1 MGFIAYAPLTFMFFG
16 FAIVAANA
24 WMIGNKRHRA
34 FSRRGI
40 GLYLLGIFCLSV
52 PAAFVLPL
60 FAPARQVVR
69 LTPATA
75 GGVPVLVA
83 ETTSMLPPWMG
94 AKRLYR
100 LAAVDP
106 ATGRRLT
113 RASLGAVDPSGKPP
127 AELVAASPDRLW
139 YDGPRGLELRDPA
152 TGKVIVNKRRLV
164 ELYPQLGAG
173 PAGEVATSDGHV
185 FRTESGGDKVTL
197 VKAPPPALPAE
208 PAALPVASLP
218 EAARAQATLGVALA
232 GPESV
237 VVADGNAVARK
248 TLDGKTLW
256 TAPLPGPPTVAA
268 VMSGTLWV
276 GAAGRLIGIDPATG
290 AQKLETGL

>member
-1 MGFIAYAPLTFMFFG
+1 MGFITYAPLTFMFFG

-60 FAPARQVVR
+60 FAPARAVVR

-83 ETTSMLPPWMG
+83 ETTSLLPPWMG
-94 AKRLYR
+94 AKRLHR
-100 LAAVDP
+100 LAPIDP

-113 RASLGAVDPSGKPP
+113 RASLGAVDPSGGSP

-139 YDGPRGLELRDPA
+139 YDGPRGLELRNPA
-152 TGKVIVNKRRLV
+152 TGKVIVNKRQLV
-164 ELYPQLGAG
+164 ELYPQLGVAS
-173 PAGEVATSDGHV
+173 AGEVATSDGHV
-185 FRTESGGDKVTL
+185 FRTERGSDKVTL
-197 VKAPPPALPAE
+197 VTAPPPSLPPE
-208 PAALPVASLP
+208 PAALPIASLP
-218 EAARAQATLGVALA
+218 EPARAQAALGVALA
-232 GPESV
+232 GPDSI
-237 VVADGNAVARK
+237 VVAEGSAVVRK
-248 TLDGKTLW
+248 TLDGKLLW
-256 TAPLPGPPTVAA
+256 SAPLPGPPTAAA
-268 VMSGTLWV
+268 VMSGTLFV
-276 GAAGRLIGIDPATG
+276 GAAGRLFGLDPATG
-290 AQKLETGL
+290 ARKLETAL